1 VEAQIH
7 EESPQAPPQ
16 PEVVI
21 VDHWWG
27 SDFMGVAVGFLV
39 TVILI
44 LIAVI
49 LFIMYKNHV
58 NAAAYQE
65 DPTTYYQTFLPKAN
79 HHLGAEMRWEERGL
93 PAPSPRRLPPT
104 PTTSEDHYTDSSM
117 EYSSPLLLRQQ
128 HQLPPQQQQL
138 QQQLQGV
145 HWESFFPSPP
155 PGTPPVSH
163 YAATDLLYAQQPDRK
178 PGLQYFL

>member
-1 VEAQIH
+1 
-7 EESPQAPPQ
+7 
-16 PEVVI
+16 VVI

-58 NAAAYQE
+58 NAAYQE
-65 DPTTYYQTFLPKAN
+65 DPTTYYQTFLPKAAAAN
-79 HHLGAEMRWEERGL
+79 HQLGAEMRWEEQRL

-128 HQLPPQQQQL
+128 HQLLPQQQQL
-138 QQQLQGV
+138 QQQQQGV

>member
-1 VEAQIH
+1 
-7 EESPQAPPQ
+7 
-16 PEVVI
+16 VI
-21 VDHWWG
+21 LDHWWG

-49 LFIMYKNHV
+49 VFIMYKNHM
-58 NAAAYQE
+58 NSAYQ
-65 DPTTYYQTFLPKAN
+65 DPTTYYQTFIPKAGGN
-79 HHLGAEMRWEERGL
+79 LPPELEWEEHQRRGRRF

-117 EYSSPLLLRQQ
+117 EYSSPLLTASLRHQHPLPQQ
-128 HQLPPQQQQL
+128 LPQQQQ
-138 QQQLQGV
+138 V
-145 HWESFFPSPP
+145 VNWESFFPSPP

-163 YAATDLLYAQQPDRK
+163 YAASDLLYAQPDRK